1 MTMPAKARD
10 TIRAVTDWCD
20 REGIACTFSK
30 LNGGHL
36 VAELSRSGRTR
47 RVSFSGTPADRRRV
61 TLNVLRDVRKE
72 ARALGWAPENER
84 KADNG

>member
-20 REGIACTFSK
+20 REGIGCSFRK
-30 LNGGHL
+30 LNGGHIA
-36 VAELSRSGRTR
+36 AELSRAGKTR
-47 RVSFSGTPADRRRV
+47 RVSFSGTPADRRKV
-61 TLNVLRDVRKE
+61 TLNVPRDVRKE

-84 KADNG
+84 RKAHG